1 MPDKEFDLFD
11 CLRQINGKDS
21 NYFSSLSDEGK
32 KEYSPFM
39 IQRWLTGAEDKRQL
53 LMINTFV
60 NPFTFEFQ
68 KDHKELL
75 HKLFTSVSS
84 GQNHRYK
91 FPKQMK
97 STTAKMKMSTDIL
110 AKEYSVSKSEAY
122 DYIATMSVEDIV
134 AIAEGQGYQD
144 KEMKALKKEL
154 KNK

>member
-1 MPDKEFDLFD
+1 MSDKEFDLFD
-11 CLRQINGKDS
+11 CLRQINGKDGK
-21 NYFSSLSDEGK
+21 YFSLLSETGK

-39 IQRWLTGAEDKRQL
+39 IQRWLTGADDKRQL

-75 HKLFTSVSS
+75 HKLFAVVSS

-97 STTAKMKMSTDIL
+97 TSTSKMKMSTDIIS
-110 AKEYSVSKSEAY
+110 KEYSVSKSEAY
-122 DYIATMSVEDIV
+122 DYIATMTDDDIV
-134 AIAEGQGYQD
+134 AMAEGQGLQD
-144 KEMKALKKEL
+144 KEIKALKKEL
-154 KNK
+154 KGK